1 MSRLC
6 SSMADGF
13 AHRPGHQQTEKEMHQ
28 PVIGIAY
35 RVTDVAQPETKRRFR
50 IGVVR
55 AIDVEG
61 KEDRNLHTGQRAE
74 PRLSVEPPEQQS
86 ADDDQQVLK
95 QPVAAG
101 PGAIA
106 IAVQKLIS
114 IAASTA

>member
-1 MSRLC
+1 MWKAKKTATYTQDSVL
-6 SSMADGF
+6 SPGF
-13 AHRPGHQQTEKEMHQ
+13 R
-28 PVIGIAY
+28 
-35 RVTDVAQPETKRRFR
+35 
-50 IGVVR
+50 
-55 AIDVEG
+55 
-61 KEDRNLHTGQRAE
+61 
-74 PRLSVEPPEQQS
+74 VEPPEQQS